1 VSALAKKS
9 VLVTG
14 LSGVIGGAVLKHL
27 REKYDLTALNR
38 REVAGV
44 PCHRADI
51 ADLEAITSAFEG
63 KDAVVHLA
71 AVLGDASW
79 DETLRTNLIGTY
91 NVFEASKQA
100 RVRRVIFASS
110 GAVQTGYEREYPID
124 AIVKAQYDKVPPR
137 WSMLTAETPTRPNN
151 LYGASKVWGE
161 ALARYYSEAYGI
173 SAICLRFGRVTAED
187 RPIGPRDHAV
197 YCSLRDAAQMVD
209 KCLSAPDSVRFD
221 TFYVVSNNKW
231 RFRDIEHAREVV
243 GYVPLD
249 GAGSFTG

>member
-1 VSALAKKS
+1 MAKKN

-27 REKYDLTALNR
+27 REKYELSALNR

-51 ADLEAITSAFEG
+51 SDLEAIRSAFDG

-71 AVLGDASW
+71 AVLGNASW
-79 DETLRTNLIGTY
+79 EDTLRTNLVGTY
-91 NVFEASKQA
+91 NVFEASKHA
-100 RVRRVIFASS
+100 GVKRVIFASS
-110 GAVQTGYEREYPID
+110 GAVQTGYEREYPIS

-137 WSMLTAETPTRPNN
+137 WSLLTAETPTRPID

-161 ALARYYSEAYGI
+161 ALARYYSEAYGL
-173 SAICLRFGRVTAED
+173 SVVCLRFGRVTLED
-187 RPIGPRDHAV
+187 RPVGPRGYAV
-197 YCSLRDAAQMVD
+197 YCSLRDAAQMID
-209 KCLSAPDSVRFD
+209 KCLSAPDNVHFD

-231 RFRDIEHAREVV
+231 RYRDIEHAREVV

-249 GAGSFTG
+249 GAESFTG